1 MGDLWKGMEHHE
13 GGLGRKCS
21 AESVEYTDVKERVE
35 HPNGESRVECQIRG
49 SIQNDAFFL
58 PLLAFWLA
66 SVFFAYN
73 ILAMSPSAGY
83 ELSS

>member
-13 GGLGRKCS
+13 GGLGRECS

-35 HPNGESRVECQIRG
+35 HLNGESRVECQIRG
-49 SIQNDAFFL
+49 SIL

>member
-13 GGLGRKCS
+13 GGLGRECS

-35 HPNGESRVECQIRG
+35 HSNGESRVECQIRG

-58 PLLAFWLA
+58 PLLGWLA
-66 SVFFAYN
+66 SVFCLQYTSYVSFSW
-73 ILAMSPSAGY
+73 L
-83 ELSS
+83 